1 MGEIER
7 LHKQIKTLSLNVNV
21 LNDVIADIRKSV
33 KESVPEANKNHYH
46 GYVSIPGCINQTKEV
61 TA

>member
-7 LHKQIKTLSLNVNV
+7 LHKQIKNLSLNVNI

-33 KESVPEANKNHYH
+33 KSSVPEANNNNYH
-46 GYVSIPGCINQTKEV
+46 GYVAIPGCIEQKKLV